1 MAIHTIK
8 YQYDELL
15 TPAMPGLE
23 IHVVYNCESVIEYD
37 DEGNEEGNYLVAIEA
52 KVNGVPTHFE
62 RFPQARHGE
71 DAKKF
76 LATLQESARQAL
88 YAQKLREELGEIEK
102 PFAI

>member
-15 TPAMPGLE
+15 TPALPGLE
-23 IHVVYNCESVIEYD
+23 IHAVYNCESVIEYD
-37 DEGNEEGNYLVAIEA
+37 DEGNEDSNYLVAIEA
-52 KVNGVPTHFE
+52 TVNGVPTHFE
-62 RFPQARHGE
+62 RFPQAKHGE

-76 LATLQESARQAL
+76 LAKLREAARQAL
-88 YAQKLREELGEIEK
+88 YAQKLREELGQPEK